1 LDLAKTY
8 ASAENGVVGQYTPEP
23 EMDWFEAPE
32 YWLSRFVFER
42 ALGVIYLVAFLNAV
56 NQFRPLLGER
66 GLLPVPR
73 FVRRARFRDAPSLF
87 HFRYSDGLLAAVAWA
102 GVLLAACVIV
112 GLPQAAPLWVSM
124 LVWLA
129 LWALYLSIVNVG
141 QTFYSFGWE
150 SLLCEVG
157 ALAVFLGDAR
167 TAPPVLVVFL
177 MRWLLFRLEFG
188 AGLIKLRGDPCWRD
202 LTCLHYHHETQPM
215 PNPLSWFFHHL
226 PGRAHKVEVL
236 ANHFAQLVVPFFL
249 FAPQPVA
256 GIAGGII
263 VLTQTWLIL
272 SGNFSWLNFI
282 TIVLAIF
289 AFSGSTLSYVFS
301 FDEPVL
307 AATAAWYEGLVIA
320 LTALVAALSYWPIRN
335 LLSRRQLM
343 NFSFNRLHFVGTYG
357 AFGHITKTRY
367 EIILEGTD
375 NAGSSEA
382 WKAYEFKGKPGDP
395 KRMPPQVAPYHLRLD
410 WLMWFAAMGPPER
423 HPWVFE
429 LAVRLLQ
436 GDRATLKLLRR
447 NPFPDR
453 PPALVRARLF
463 RYRFTT
469 RDERRE
475 TGAWWSRTPVA
486 EYLPPLGLDQTGE
499 LVARGPRTRSPSL

>member
-1 LDLAKTY
+1 
-8 ASAENGVVGQYTPEP
+8 
-23 EMDWFEAPE
+23 MDWFEAPE

-42 ALGVIYLVAFLNAV
+42 ALGVIYLVAFLSAI

-73 FVRRARFRDAPSLF
+73 FLRVARFRDAPSLF
-87 HFRYSDGLLAAVAWA
+87 HLRYSDGLLAAVAWA
-102 GVLLAACVIV
+102 GVLLAMSVIV
-112 GLPQAAPLWVSM
+112 GLPQAGPLWASM
-124 LVWLA
+124 LVWLV
-129 LWALYLSIVNVG
+129 LWALYVSIVNVG

-157 ALAVFLGDAR
+157 VLAVFLGDAR

-202 LTCLHYHHETQPM
+202 LTCLQYHHETQPM

-236 ANHFAQLVVPFFL
+236 ANHFAQVVVPFFL

-256 GIAGGII
+256 SVAGGII

-289 AFSGSTLSYVFS
+289 AFSDSTLSYVFP
-301 FDEPVL
+301 FDQPEL
-307 AATAAWYEGLVIA
+307 TATPTWYEGLVIA

-335 LLSRRQLM
+335 LMSRRQLM

-375 NAGSSEA
+375 NARPSET
-382 WKAYEFKGKPGDP
+382 WRAYEFKGKPGDP

-410 WLMWFAAMGPPER
+410 WLMWFAAMGPAER
-423 HPWVFE
+423 FPWIYE
-429 LAVRLLQ
+429 LVTRLLQ
-436 GDRATLKLLRR
+436 GDRATLKLLRE
-447 NPFPDR
+447 NPFPEG
-453 PPALVRARLF
+453 PPALVRARLY
-463 RYRFTT
+463 RYRFTS
-469 RDERRE
+469 RGERRE
-475 TGAWWSRTPVA
+475 TGAWWTRTPVA
-486 EYLPPLGLDQTGE
+486 EYLPPLALDSMGA
-499 LVARGPRTRSPSL
+499 LVVASARTRS